1 MRVACDTIKFLQK
14 KLDSNPTEEF
24 STKITQE
31 LKIMKENSY
40 IDKDTFDYLK
50 PDKIDLDKVRND
62 FLHIKDL
69 AT

>member
-1 MRVACDTIKFLQK
+1 
-14 KLDSNPTEEF
+14 
-24 STKITQE
+24 
-31 LKIMKENSY
+31 MKENSY

-50 PDKIDLDKVRND
+50 PDKLYLDKVRND

>member
-1 MRVACDTIKFLQK
+1 VQKFNTFTGISNMRVACDTIKFLQK

-40 IDKDTFDYLK
+40 IDKM
-50 PDKIDLDKVRND
+50 KISE
-62 FLHIKDL
+62 IKN
-69 AT
+69 

>member
-50 PDKIDLDKVRND
+50 PDKIYLDKVRND